1 MSVDFTA
8 SRLAFARAK
17 AGMTRTALAKE
28 VGATP
33 RVLAYYEEESRA
45 PSADMLKRLAAAL
58 DVPVDFF
65 SAPDLE
71 EIPTDAASFRALTK
85 MSAGRRDAALASG
98 GLAIQLNDWLEARL
112 NLPAADVPR
121 YERAAGDPAG
131 AAQRL
136 RFEWELGYRRIDN
149 VVHLLEAHG
158 IRVFSLPEHLTD
170 VDAFSF
176 WWRGTP
182 VVLLNTR
189 KSAERGRFDAAHE
202 LGHLVIHSDY
212 DLPRGRDRE
221 LEANRFA
228 AAFLMPEEDVLASG
242 LRNAGPDRVISAKK
256 RWGVAA
262 MALAHRLHELGLTTD
277 WTYASTCRRLSQLG
291 YRSSEPDG
299 GVRETSKL
307 LEKSFGLLRQRGIG
321 IPEVARELRLHPAT
335 LRELLF
341 GLTLTA
347 VRGGGMAEG
356 VATGPPPRL
365 QLLT

>member
-17 AGMTRTALAKE
+17 AGISRAALAKKIG
-28 VGATP
+28 VSP
-33 RVLAYYEEESRA
+33 RLLAYYEEDARTPRA
-45 PSADMLKRLAAAL
+45 EVLQKLAATL
-58 DVPVDFF
+58 DVPIEFF
-65 SAPDLE
+65 FAPELE
-71 EIPTDAASFRALTK
+71 ELPTDAASFRALSK
-85 MSAGRRDAALASG
+85 MPASRRDAALASG
-98 GLAIQLNDWLEARL
+98 ALAIQLNDWLEDRL
-112 NLPAADVPR
+112 NLPAAQVPR

-136 RFEWELGYRRIDN
+136 RFEWDLGYARIDN
-149 VVHLLEAHG
+149 VVHLIEAHG
-158 IRVFSLPEHLTD
+158 VRVFSLPERLEE

-182 VVLLNTR
+182 VMLLNTR

-202 LGHLVIHSDY
+202 LAHLVIHSDY

-242 LRNAGPDRVISAKK
+242 LRNAGPEKVIAAKK
-256 RWGVAA
+256 QWGVAA
-262 MALAHRLHELGLTTD
+262 MALTHRLHELGMTTD

-291 YRSSEPDG
+291 YRSGEPSG

-307 LEKSFGLLRQRGIG
+307 LEKAFALLRQKNISLSD
-321 IPEVARELRLHPAT
+321 VARELRLHPTT

-341 GLTLTA
+341 GITLTA
-347 VRGGGMAEG
+347 VNGGQDMSVTA
-356 VATGPPPRL
+356 PRPNL
-365 QLLT
+365 QVLR